1 MMPNM
6 DPRSLKRMMDSM
18 GMKTTEIPALRV
30 IIEGKER
37 SFIIDEPSITMVE
50 MQGNKSFQITGRI
63 SETERDTPSLEI
75 TEDDI
80 SMVREKTGATEEA
93 ARSALEESK
102 GDIAEAIMK
111 LNGATS

>member
-18 GMKTTEIPALRV
+18 GMKTMEIPALRV
-30 IIEGKER
+30 IIEGKNK
-37 SFIIDEPSITMVE
+37 SFIIDEPNVTMIE

-63 SETERDTPSLEI
+63 SEAERDLPPPEI

-80 SMVREKTGATEEA
+80 SMVKEKTGATEEA
-93 ARSALEESK
+93 VKKALEETN
-102 GDIAEAIMK
+102 GNIAEAIMK
-111 LNGATS
+111 LNGNPS

>member
-37 SFIIDEPSITMVE
+37 SFIIE
-50 MQGNKSFQITGRI
+50 
-63 SETERDTPSLEI
+63 
-75 TEDDI
+75 
-80 SMVREKTGATEEA
+80 
-93 ARSALEESK
+93 
-102 GDIAEAIMK
+102 
-111 LNGATS
+111 